1 MAKITVHPGG
11 FIKRNYIDELG
22 LTATELADALEVSES
37 TLSRLVHEKI
47 DLSPALA
54 VKMSKVLGRSAESW
68 MAMQA
73 NHTLAR
79 YQAELEQWT
88 PTKQVTAEG
97 LRRPSE
103 QRTRLP
109 PPQAVTHGNGLQSRD
124 TISL

>member
-22 LTATELADALEVSES
+22 LTATELAEALEVSES

-54 VKMSKVLGRSAESW
+54 VKLSKVLGRSAESW

-97 LRRPSE
+97 LVAVKGGKSKAKHKAARKQQRPSE
-103 QRTRLP
+103 LLT
-109 PPQAVTHGNGLQSRD
+109 TNS
-124 TISL
+124 

>member
-47 DLSPALA
+47 DLLPALA
-54 VKMSKVLGRSAESW
+54 VKV

-79 YQAELEQWT
+79 YQAELEQWA
-88 PTKQVTAEG
+88 PPKQVTAEG
-97 LRRPSE
+97 LVAVKGGKSKARRKAAAK
-103 QRTRLP
+103 T
-109 PPQAVTHGNGLQSRD
+109 ATA
-124 TISL
+124 

>member
-47 DLSPALA
+47 DLSPALS
-54 VKMSKVLGRSAESW
+54 VKVSKVLGRSAESW

-79 YQAELEQWT
+79 CEAELGQWT
-88 PTKQVTAEG
+88 PTRQVTAEG
-97 LRRPSE
+97 FV
-103 QRTRLP
+103 
-109 PPQAVTHGNGLQSRD
+109 AVKGGKSKAKHKAATK
-124 TISL
+124 TATA

>member
-22 LTATELADALEVSES
+22 LTATELADTPEVSES

-47 DLSPALA
+47 DLSPAMA
-54 VKMSKVLGRSAESW
+54 EKVSKVLGRSAESW

-73 NHTLAR
+73 NHTLLR

-88 PTKQVTAEG
+88 PTKKVIAAGLVTVFVRG
-97 LRRPSE
+97 
-103 QRTRLP
+103 
-109 PPQAVTHGNGLQSRD
+109 
-124 TISL
+124 

>member
-22 LTATELADALEVSES
+22 LRATELADALEVSES

-47 DLSPALA
+47 DLSPAMA
-54 VKMSKVLGRSAESW
+54 VKLSKVLGRSAESW

-79 YQAELEQWT
+79 YQTELEQWT
-88 PTKQVTAEG
+88 PTHRITDKGLVAVRSSKSKGKRKAAAKTA
-97 LRRPSE
+97 
-103 QRTRLP
+103 
-109 PPQAVTHGNGLQSRD
+109 AA
-124 TISL
+124 